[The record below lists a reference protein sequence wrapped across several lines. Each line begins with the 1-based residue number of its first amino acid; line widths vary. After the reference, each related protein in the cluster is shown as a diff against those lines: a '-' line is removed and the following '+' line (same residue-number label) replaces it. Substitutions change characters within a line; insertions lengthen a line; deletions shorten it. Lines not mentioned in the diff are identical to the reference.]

1 MKTLAVILVAAV
13 LGLSATVSGGERP
26 VPMPKAD
33 VVEVPAI
40 GNGLSVSNV
49 FQTNMVLQRDKSV
62 QIWGWAAPGEEV
74 TIAFAGDEVK
84 TNAEADRRWKAALK
98 AHPANATP
106 QNLVVKGQTE
116 TLTLENILIGD
127 VWVLG
132 GQSNMEFPI
141 SNVDDGELEIASAN
155 FPQIRLL
162 TIPKGKGFD
171 SVHSFE
177 RLHEWS
183 DWSGRHFRKGDWFI
197 CSPTTVR
204 EFSAIGYVFGRR
216 VHMAASVP
224 IGLIDTS
231 VGGTT
236 VEAWT
241 PEDVVRKIENAETKA
256 KVASWDERIAQ
267 FDPQDDLK
275 KRIENYNKNKK
286 GDGPPTDLR
295 PGPKNDQN
303 RPGWC
308 YKSLIRP
315 LTGLQVKGAVW
326 HQGFNNCFDGS
337 SGGRMYYQIF
347 GKMITAWRAT
357 FNDPQMAFCIISLC
371 TAGEPQTWENFI
383 KPMADPGAM
392 IREAQYKTYLD
403 FRKAGDLSIGF
414 ATSSDLRKSF
424 YHPQIKIPN
433 GERAAKWALATQY
446 KLMKDNVWQPAEVL
460 EVTKDEASIR
470 LKMSTNMKRS
480 DDSEDRMLGFAVAG
494 EDRIFYPVEAKFN
507 VVPDPKDNKK
517 FREERNILVLT
528 SPFVSKPIHY
538 RYAWSRNPMG
548 NLISES
554 GVTLPGQRSDD
565 WNYDEIPEGS
575 STPYNGR
582 AAQKQLEV
590 QDMERQL
597 RESEAKATRLKA
609 ELEKAKGSKK

>member
-1 MKTLAVILVAAV
+1 MKTWAVILVAAV
-13 LGLSATVSGGERP
+13 LGLSVAVSGGERP
-26 VPMPKAD
+26 APMPKAD
-33 VVEVPAI
+33 VVSAPSI
-40 GNGLSVSNV
+40 GNGLCVSNV
-49 FQTNMVLQRDKSV
+49 FQSNMVLQRDKAI
-62 QIWGWAAPGEEV
+62 QIWGWAAAGEEV
-74 TIAFAGDEVK
+74 TITFAGEDVK
-84 TNAEADRRWKAALK
+84 AKAEADRSWKAALK
-98 AHPANATP
+98 AQPANTTP
-106 QNLVVKGQTE
+106 QKLVIKGQTE

-183 DWSGRHFRKGDWFI
+183 DWSNRHFRKGDWLV
-197 CSPTTVR
+197 CSPETVR
-204 EFSAIGYVFGRR
+204 DFSAIGYVFGRR
-216 VHMAASVP
+216 IHMATNVP
-224 IGLIDTS
+224 IGLVDTS

-236 VEAWT
+236 VESWT
-241 PEDVVRKIENAETKA
+241 PEDVVRKIEGVETKA
-256 KVASWDERIAQ
+256 KLATWDEKIAQ
-267 FDPQDDLK
+267 YDPQEDLK
-275 KRIENYNKNKK
+275 KRIEKFNKDKK
-286 GDGPPTDLR
+286 GDGPPTELR

-308 YKSLIRP
+308 YSSLLRP

-337 SGGRMYYQIF
+337 AGGRMYYQIF

-357 FNDPQMAFCIISLC
+357 FNDPQMPFCIISLC

-392 IREAQYKTYLD
+392 IREAQYRTYLD
-403 FRKAGDLSIGF
+403 FRKAGDLNVGF

-433 GERAAKWALATQY
+433 GERAAKWAMATQY
-446 KLMKDNVWQPAEVL
+446 KLLKDTMWQPAEVV
-460 EVTKDEASIR
+460 EVTKDDTSIR
-470 LKMSTNMKRS
+470 LKMSMNMKRS
-480 DDSEDRMLGFAVAG
+480 DDSDDRLLGFAIAG
-494 EDRIFYPVEAKFN
+494 EDRVFYPVEAKFN

-517 FREERNILVLT
+517 TREEKNILVLS
-528 SPFVSKPIHY
+528 SPFVTKPVHY
-538 RYAWSRNPMG
+538 RYAWARNPMG

-565 WNYDEIPEGS
+565 WNYDEMPAGS
-575 STPYNGR
+575 TTEYNGR
-582 AAQKQLEV
+582 VAQKQLEV

-597 RESEAKATRLKA
+597 REAEAKAAQLKA
-609 ELEKAKGSKK
+609 EIEKAKGGKK